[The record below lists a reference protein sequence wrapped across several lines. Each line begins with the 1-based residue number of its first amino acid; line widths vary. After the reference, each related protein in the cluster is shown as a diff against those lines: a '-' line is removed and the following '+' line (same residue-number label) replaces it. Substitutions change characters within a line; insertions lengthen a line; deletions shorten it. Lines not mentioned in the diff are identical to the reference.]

1 MKGSYRIGEAF
12 GIGIFVH
19 WSFPLLLL
27 YVLVSS
33 LGSGLVMAFNAVVF
47 VLAVFGC
54 VLLHEL
60 GHSLAARRY
69 EIGTHDITLLPIGG
83 VARLMRLPDEPRQEL
98 VIAIAGPAVNLGIAA
113 VLSLV
118 AFMLGKPVP
127 AGLTALS
134 SGTAILYGLISA
146 NLILIAFNMIPAFP
160 MDGGRVLR
168 ALLAMKKGM
177 LPATEIAAGLGKM
190 MAVLMFI
197 GAFFLSPVLF
207 ITAVFI
213 YVAGEA
219 ELQSMRRNDA
229 GRENSIGIDTV
240 MSRLSGAFAVRD
252 GFVYREEPR
261 KVRGRVIDQQD

>member
-12 GIGIFVH
+12 GIGIFMH
-19 WSFPLLLL
+19 WSFPLLLI
-27 YVLVSS
+27 YVLFSS
-33 LGSGLVMAFNAVVF
+33 LGGGVVMAFNAVVF

-69 EIGTHDITLLPIGG
+69 GIGTHDITLLPIGG

-118 AFMLGKPVP
+118 VFILGDPP
-127 AGLTALS
+127 PSGLAALTS
-134 SGTAILYGLISA
+134 DTAIMYGLISA
-146 NLILIAFNMIPAFP
+146 NLILIVFNMIPAFP

-168 ALLAMKKGM
+168 ALLAIKKGM
-177 LPATEIAAGLGKM
+177 VPATEIAANLGKI
-190 MAVLMFI
+190 MAVMMFV
-197 GAFFLSPVLF
+197 GAFYLSPVLF

-219 ELQSMRRNDA
+219 ELQSMRRNDP
-229 GRENSIGIDTV
+229 GRENSIDAV
-240 MSRLSGAFAVRD
+240 MRRLSGAFAVRD

-261 KVRGRVIDQQD
+261 KVRGRVIDPDE

>member
-1 MKGSYRIGEAF
+1 MKGSYRIGGAF

-19 WSFPLLLL
+19 WSFPLLLF
-27 YVLVSS
+27 YVLFSS
-33 LGSGLVMAFNAVVF
+33 LGSGLVLALNAVVF
-47 VLAVFGC
+47 VLAIFGC

-69 EIGTHDITLLPIGG
+69 GIGTHDITLLPIGG

-98 VIAIAGPAVNLGIAA
+98 VIAIAGPAVNLVIAA

-118 AFMLGKPVP
+118 VFILGNPVP
-127 AGLTALS
+127 TGLAELS
-134 SGTAILYGLISA
+134 SDTAILYGLISA

-168 ALLAMKKGM
+168 ALLAMKMGM
-177 LPATEIAAGLGKM
+177 LPATEIAAGFGKI
-190 MAVLMFI
+190 MAILMFC
-197 GAFFLSPVLF
+197 GAFFLSPLLF

-219 ELQSMRRNDA
+219 ELQSMRRNVA
-229 GRENSIGIDTV
+229 GRADFMDTV
-240 MSRLSGAFAVRD
+240 MRRLSGAFAVRD
-252 GFVYREEPR
+252 GFVYDKAPR
-261 KVRGRVIDQQD
+261 KVRGRIIEPKD